1 MKRLLFV
8 TIIGL
13 CLSAGSVSAYESPGS
28 PTGFVN
34 DFAGIM
40 TTEERAMLEN
50 VIGNFERLAGVEM
63 SVVTVSTLGGDTIE
77 NFAEKL
83 FQEWGMGKARK
94 DNGVLF
100 LIAPNEREA
109 RIEVGYGLEPVITDA
124 ASSFVMR
131 NIIVPRFAEGDYH
144 AGISDGVDA
153 LIKLVEGDPEFAG
166 QVDAFAQQE
175 AEGAGEA
182 RATQSTVDWVQV
194 AFVIIVLI
202 ILFSRR
208 KRGGRGGGSGFL
220 TGLLLGGMGRGR
232 GGSGGF
238 GGGGF
243 GSFGGGRSGGGGV
256 SGKW

>member
-13 CLSAGSVSAYESPGS
+13 CLSAGSVSAYESPGR

-40 TTEERAMLEN
+40 TTEERAVLEN
-50 VIGNFERLAGVEM
+50 TIGNFERPAGVEM
-63 SVVTVSTLGGDTIE
+63 SVVTVVTLGGDTIE

-83 FQEWGMGKARK
+83 FQEWGIGKARK

-109 RIEVGYGLEPVITDA
+109 RIEVGYGLEPVVTDA

-166 QVDAFAQQE
+166 QVEAYEAQG
-175 AEGAGEA
+175 AEAGEPQA
-182 RATQSTVDWVQV
+182 SSIDWVQV

-220 TGLLLGGMGRGR
+220 AGLLLGGMGRGR
-232 GGSGGF
+232 GGLGGF

-243 GSFGGGRSGGGGV
+243 GGFGGGRSGGGGV